1 VRGSL
6 RREAQP
12 EDPRRRVMES
22 ASDPAGLYLHI
33 PFCLRKCGYCDFY
46 SITDRRL
53 QPAFI
58 EALVRDLRATGFP
71 GIAADTLYF
80 GGGTPSLL
88 SPAAIGRLVETVSRV
103 FRLTSDAEIT
113 LEVNPGTATPSHFS
127 QYRAAGINRIHI
139 GVQSF
144 RDEVLSFLG
153 RCHTALDA
161 RRTVVWAREAGF
173 ENVGLDLIYGIP
185 GQTKAAW
192 TQELASALALF
203 PSHLSCYLLSFERGT
218 PLERQLRAG
227 AFRSMPE
234 SDTAALFLLT
244 REILTAASF
253 DPYEISNFAKDKKTR
268 SRHNR
273 KYWCHAP
280 YLGFGPA
287 AHSFMSPER
296 WWNLRDAGAY
306 MDRIQKGKNPEEERE
321 TLSREQLMMEAIFLG
336 LRQLEGLE
344 IAAFERRFGIDFTRR
359 FSPLIEELASTGHLT
374 IEAGR
379 CALTPY
385 GMLLSDAISARFA
398 ALI

>member
-1 VRGSL
+1 
-6 RREAQP
+6 
-12 EDPRRRVMES
+12 MES
-22 ASDPAGLYLHI
+22 VSDPAGIYLHI
-33 PFCLRKCGYCDFY
+33 PFCLQKCGYCDFY

-58 EALVRDLRATGFP
+58 EALVRDLRTTPFP

-88 SPAAIGRLVETVSRV
+88 PPAAIGRLVETVAAV
-103 FRLTSDAEIT
+103 FRLTSDAQIS
-113 LEVNPGTATPSHFS
+113 LEVNPGTVSPSHFN
-127 QYRAAGINRIHI
+127 QYRAMGINRIHI

-161 RRTVVWAREAGF
+161 RRSVAWARKAGF
-173 ENVGLDLIYGIP
+173 ENIGIDLIYGIP

-192 TQELASALALF
+192 TQELANALALF

-227 AFRSMPE
+227 AIRPLPE
-234 SDTAALFLLT
+234 AEAAALFLLT
-244 REILTAASF
+244 REILTAAGF
-253 DPYEISNFAKDKKTR
+253 DPYEISNFAKGETNR
-268 SRHNR
+268 SQHNR
-273 KYWCHAP
+273 KYWCHTP

-287 AHSFMSPER
+287 AHSFMPPER
-296 WWNLRDAGAY
+296 WWNLRDVSAY
-306 MDRIQKGKNPEEERE
+306 MDRIHEGKTPEEERE

-336 LRQLEGLE
+336 LRQLEGLD
-344 IAAFERRFGIDFTRR
+344 IAAFGHRFGIDFTRR

-374 IEAGR
+374 MEAGR
-379 CALTPY
+379 CALTPC

-398 ALI
+398 AMI